1 MSDEAQVGIGI
12 VAHDQTDPGAKS
24 AEKRLSQVA
33 KAGAKNSR
41 RLSDEIRRNNRQ
53 AANDDEATINRRKR
67 SLFSYAKAAHQ
78 AFSQMEQSA
87 ARTLGTRSV
96 SGGLGGILSQ
106 GGNALG
112 IFRSAMTGAA
122 TEAGGFELA
131 LGGVAGGVGMVAG
144 ALLAGTIA
152 SQKFGASWA
161 DNTAKISR
169 FAKIWG
175 VNAQTLQ
182 AFEAGAQRSGAE
194 KGAGSQAIAGIEQ
207 SLNGALYGSNPGGYD
222 VMRRLGLAIP
232 RKKDGSLDLNEDFLG
247 RLSDAISKRNPE
259 GQRQIAN
266 QLGIPLE
273 VLPLLNRGGKALKA
287 DLAQVKQYGNVQS
300 DAALKDAE
308 RNNEKFQ
315 TLGQIKDRGI
325 GILGHKAATMT
336 EGILDKE
343 IAAAQIFS
351 DAVGGNFKPAMGVLK
366 QASET
371 FSQAVDTFMM
381 TSNPLLYAAIKGGQ
395 GVFHAGTAPGGVLS
409 RTWAQAQKMGG
420 SLFERIEHLGEGSRQ
435 NQVSSKGAIG
445 VAQLLPGTAQQV
457 ARENNIP
464 WDEKRFRSDAA
475 YNRKLGQL
483 YADQLFQRYN
493 GNEVLTAAGYNA
505 GPARVDKWRQRF
517 GDPNKGEISNEE
529 FARRIPFKETRNYVG
544 RVADPSKV
552 HVTVEMKGAP
562 PGTKVTARSNGGAV
576 STAMAN

>member
-1 MSDEAQVGIGI
+1 MSDEAKIG
-12 VAHDQTDPGAKS
+12 VAIEAENRTDPGSKA
-24 AEKRLSQVA
+24 AEKRLSQVTKNAA
-33 KAGAKNSR
+33 KQSK

-53 AANDDEATINRRKR
+53 AANDDEAIVNRRKR

-144 ALLAGTIA
+144 ALVAGTIA

-232 RKKDGSLDLNEDFLG
+232 RKKDGSLDLNEKFLG
-247 RLSDAISKRNPE
+247 RLADAISKRNPE
-259 GQRQIAN
+259 GQRRIAN
-266 QLGIPLE
+266 ELGIPLE
-273 VLPLLNRGGKALKA
+273 VLPFLTQGGKALQA
-287 DLAQVKQYGNVQS
+287 DLAKSQRFSNVQS
-300 DAALKDAE
+300 AASLADAE
-308 RNNEKFQ
+308 RIQSKNA
-315 TLGQIKDRGI
+315 TLGQVVDRNKSV
-325 GILGHKAATMT
+325 LGHKAATMT
-336 EGILDKE
+336 EGVLDKE

-351 DAVGGNFKPAMGVLK
+351 DAVGGNFKSSIGILK
-366 QASET
+366 QAGET
-371 FSQAVDTFMM
+371 FSQAVDTFML
-381 TSNPLLYAAIKGGQ
+381 TSNPLLYAAIKGTQ
-395 GVFHAGTAPGGVLS
+395 GAVHSGTAAGGVLS
-409 RTWAQAQKMGG
+409 RTWNQAQKLG
-420 SLFERIEHLGEGSRQ
+420 SSLYERIEHLGENSRQ
-435 NQVSSKGAIG
+435 DQVSSKGAVG
-445 VAQLLPGTAQQV
+445 VAQIMPSTAQQV

-464 WDEKRFRSDAA
+464 WDEKRFRNDAA
-475 YNRKLGQL
+475 YNRRLGKL
-483 YADQLFQRYN
+483 YADQLFKRYN
-493 GNEVLTAAGYNA
+493 GNEVLTVAAYNA
-505 GPARVDKWRQRF
+505 GPGRVEAWRHRF
-517 GDPNKGEISNEE
+517 GDPNKGQISNED
-529 FARRIPFKETRNYVG
+529 FAGSIPFKETRNYVG

-562 PGTKVTARSNGGAV
+562 PGTKVTARSTGGAV

>member
-1 MSDEAQVGIGI
+1 MSDEAKIG
-12 VAHDQTDPGAKS
+12 VAIEAENRTDPGSKA

-33 KAGAKNSR
+33 KNAAKQSK

-53 AANDDEATINRRKR
+53 AANDDEATVNRRKR

-144 ALLAGTIA
+144 ALVAGTIA

-207 SLNGALYGSNPGGYD
+207 SLNGALYGSNQGAYD
-222 VMRRLGLAIP
+222 YMRRMGLAIP
-232 RKKDGSLDLNEDFLG
+232 RKKDGSLDLNEKFLG
-247 RLSDAISKRNPE
+247 RLADAISKRNPE
-259 GQRQIAN
+259 GQRRIAN
-266 QLGIPLE
+266 ELGIPLE
-273 VLPLLNRGGKALKA
+273 VLPFFSQGGKALQA
-287 DLAQVKQYGNVQS
+287 DLAQSRRYSNVQS
-300 DAALKDAE
+300 AGSLADAE
-308 RNNEKFQ
+308 RIQGKNA
-315 TLGQIKDRGI
+315 TLGQAGDRAKGV
-325 GILGHKAATMT
+325 LGHTAATAT
-336 EGILDKE
+336 EGVLDKE

-371 FSQAVDTFMM
+371 FSQAVDSFMLA
-381 TSNPLLYAAIKGGQ
+381 SNPLLYAAIKGTK
-395 GVFHAGTAPGGVLS
+395 GVINSSTQPGGIVHAVRNLI
-409 RTWAQAQKMGG
+409 TTG
-420 SLFERIEHLGEGSRQ
+420 SFSDRIEGNGERSRQ
-435 NQVSSKGAIG
+435 DQVSSKGAVG
-445 VAQLLPGTAQQV
+445 VMQILPSTAQQV

-464 WDEKRFRSDAA
+464 WDEKRFRSDSA
-475 YNRKLGQL
+475 YNRRLGKL
-483 YADQLFQRYN
+483 YADQLFMRYN
-493 GNEVLTAAGYNA
+493 GNEVLAAAAYNA
-505 GPARVDKWRQRF
+505 GPARVESWRHRF
-517 GDPNKGEISNEE
+517 GDPNKGQISNEE
-529 FARRIPFKETRNYVG
+529 FAGSIPFKETRNYVG

-562 PGTKVTARSNGGAV
+562 PGTKVTARSTGGAV